1 MRVLTYTNPF
11 KLKENDELWNILH
24 NYPQFCASNTL
35 VQGLNAEYGRA
46 EFNILRG
53 VAELEEAILG
63 EFLTDS
69 QVDMQLY
76 IKVLDEIRKISDDN
90 LKQAF
95 KFNVQKVVKT
105 IKMCLLLECDI
116 DEFCFSILNNEQK
129 IFVNIFKAVKNIPC
143 LESLKKAQNI
153 TSDEFYS
160 RVKSTLVGEIKYFLD
175 VYPEYQE
182 IAGDK
187 GKIESVE
194 DFAIAVD
201 KLIEVLEYKANSA
214 EDDFGKF
221 VSKNYE
227 LKLLKYLWKLYKNF
241 DITKKSPIVIN
252 GVHKFTPELMC
263 TLNIAKRLDIE
274 IIFVINYASNFKNLF
289 STWDRVYAWTNCE
302 FEFKGPINPDD
313 GGKLGYTYGNLFD
326 GKVSNEKFENKI
338 IAYSNITSFTD
349 GEVRKKYKLALNKVD
364 PQNALKSM
372 KTQYYA
378 VNCDESNKILKNYF
392 PEQFKYK
399 PFLAYPIGQ
408 FIHALYELWDFE
420 NRNMLIDLK
429 MIQESIASEV
439 YKSEF
444 DLVDIFE
451 KTNLYFEDIENY
463 DEFVDRIEK
472 LKEAIEIVE
481 KNDEFKK
488 LKYISFLDCSLIEI
502 DELLKFVKFIKTIS
516 EKVFLASNAK
526 IDFRMHFKRLMEVIE
541 EEIDDANISKTEKIL
556 VNELIGRLSE
566 INNSSGIE
574 GNIQD
579 VKDALYYFLSDR
591 NQKDSSNW
599 IVRGFEQLDGAVLN
613 RKKKGRSSMA
623 TLHLAMVSNSNVIGS
638 KNSAQYWPINDRML
652 NSYRSLNS
660 SINILN
666 ICTKEFNNYYKYLLF
681 YAIFFTKTKIEISY
695 VKKESGIEQ
704 RPFNLLE
711 LIGLE
716 EEEFSIVDKRFK
728 NKYVKSKV
736 SQTFEGNSITSESKE
751 IFAICPYKFFQTEIL
766 KNHILYYSDYHIK
779 YFVINFVS
787 QKIELGENIS
797 EGVVNTNFK
806 LLMNSM
812 KNIFPF
818 WNNSVFKDIEY
829 KAKADLN
836 NQKDYLSKHNWKSNS
851 LDYNRRKLNF
861 LIASW
866 TEFKNEHGVGSG
878 NKIDYMNFNTSKNK
892 LEEYMCDTE
901 LLKQNQIPY
910 EKICENCNCNNMCLA
925 KYSYNYGMSED
936 NSDGQEE

>member
-1 MRVLTYTNPF
+1 MRVLTYANPF

-35 VQGLNAEYGRA
+35 VQGLNAEYGRE

-53 VAELEEAILG
+53 IAELEAAILG

-76 IKVLDEIRKISDDN
+76 IKVLDEIRNISDDN

-105 IKMCLLLECDI
+105 IKMCLLLECNI
-116 DEFCFSILNNEQK
+116 DEFCFSILNDEQK
-129 IFVNIFKAVKNIPC
+129 IFVNIFKTVKNIPC

-160 RVKSTLVGEIKYFLD
+160 KVKSTLVGEIKYFLD
-175 VYPEYQE
+175 IYPEYQE
-182 IAGDK
+182 IAGAK
-187 GKIESVE
+187 REIESVN

-201 KLIEVLEYKANSA
+201 KLIEVLEYKATSA
-214 EDDFGKF
+214 KDDFEKF
-221 VSKNYE
+221 GNTDYQ

-241 DITKKSPIVIN
+241 DIKKKSPIIIN

-263 TLNIAKRLDIE
+263 TLNIAKKLGIE

-289 STWDRVYAWTNCE
+289 STWDRVYAWTNCK
-302 FEFKGPINPDD
+302 FEFKEPINPDD
-313 GGKLGYTYGNLFD
+313 GEKLGYTYANLFD

-338 IAYSNITSFTD
+338 ISYSNITSFTD
-349 GEVRKKYKLALNKVD
+349 GEVRKKYKLALKRNGA
-364 PQNALKSM
+364 QNALKSM

-408 FIHALYELWDFE
+408 FIHSLYELWDFE
-420 NRNMLIDLK
+420 NKTMLIDLK
-429 MIQESIASEV
+429 MIQESIASKV
-439 YKSEF
+439 YKSDF

-451 KTNLYFEDIENY
+451 KTNLYFEDVENY
-463 DEFVDRIEK
+463 DEFVDRIDK
-472 LKEAIEIVE
+472 LKEATEIVE
-481 KNDEFKK
+481 KNKEFKE
-488 LKYISFLDCSLIEI
+488 LAYISFLDCSLEEI
-502 DELLKFVKFIKTIS
+502 NELLKFIKFIKTIS
-516 EKVFLASNAK
+516 EKVFLSSNAK
-526 IDFRMHFKRLMEVIE
+526 IDFRIHFKRLMEVIE
-541 EEIDDANISKTEKIL
+541 EEIDDANISNAEKIL
-556 VNELIGRLSE
+556 VNEFIERLSDTGS
-566 INNSSGIE
+566 NSGIE
-574 GNIQD
+574 GNVED
-579 VKDALYYFLSDR
+579 VKDALFYFLSDR

-613 RKKKGRSSMA
+613 RKKKGKSSMG
-623 TLHLAMVSNSNVIGS
+623 TLHLAMLSNSNMIAS
-638 KNSAQYWPINDRML
+638 NKSSQYWPINERMF

-660 SINILN
+660 SINIIN
-666 ICTKEFNNYYKYLLF
+666 VGTKEFNNYYKYLLF
-681 YAIFFTKTKIEISY
+681 YAIFFTKTKLEISY
-695 VKKESGIEQ
+695 VKKEDGIEQ
-704 RPFNLLE
+704 RPLNLLE

-716 EEEFSIVDKRFK
+716 EKEFSIVDRRFK
-728 NKYVKSKV
+728 NKYVENSI
-736 SQTFEGNSITSESKE
+736 SQTFEGNSVTSENKE
-751 IFAICPYKFFQTEIL
+751 IFAICPYKFFQTEVL

-787 QKIELGENIS
+787 QKIELGKNIS
-797 EGVVNTNFK
+797 EVEVNKKLK

-812 KNIFPF
+812 KKIFPF

-851 LDYNRRKLNF
+851 LEYNRRKLNF

-866 TEFKNEHGVGSG
+866 TEFKNEHGVGKG
-878 NKIDYMNFNTSKNK
+878 NKIDYMNFKISKNK
-892 LEEYMCDTE
+892 IEEYMCDTE

-910 EKICENCNCNNMCLA
+910 EKICENCNYNNMCLA
-925 KYSYNYGMSED
+925 KYSYNYGMSE
-936 NSDGQEE
+936 E